1 MQASGESPPP
11 FRAAPLQA
19 QSRPSRE
26 KDLNWKPSARLVQ
39 PGSSLLFTGPTRLL
53 QDCLHK
59 SLKSLPA
66 IHQPSPAS
74 AHHTSLNALH
84 HTCQSSLQL
93 SDSEQHNHPHFAHH
107 FHHHAAHHSRPS
119 SGHHTCPGFL
129 HHRDSSSSA
138 KPEASV
144 KLSSRSSSYE
154 KSAILSKSAA
164 SSKAASPM
172 PSPHPSPRPSP
183 CPSPCP
189 SLITPAAPPCS
200 PDRPCSPA
208 LTQKVIITDMNRLSA
223 DSRPQQRGTQAGGYV
238 CVLPVQKYIP
248 CMPQHTRLLGKI
260 LQSFLLYCNL
270 WPIPTTTL
278 TVGNKFLIWVTHLLL
293 VWILKQKPIFKVSKY

>member
-1 MQASGESPPP
+1 MQASGESPPA
-11 FRAAPLQA
+11 RAPLQG
-19 QSRPSRE
+19 QSRRSRE
-26 KDLNWKPSARLVQ
+26 RELNRKPSARLMQ

-59 SLKSLPA
+59 SLKSLPT
-66 IHQPSPAS
+66 IHQPSPTS
-74 AHHTSLNALH
+74 THRSSLNTLH

-93 SDSEQHNHPHFAHH
+93 SESEQHIHPHFAHH

-129 HHRDSSSSA
+129 HHRDSSSSV
-138 KPEASV
+138 KSEASV

-154 KSAILSKSAA
+154 KSSILSKSAS

-172 PSPHPSPRPSP
+172 PSPYPSP

-200 PDRPCSPA
+200 PDWACPPA
-208 LTQKVIITDMNRLSA
+208 LTQKVIMADMNRLSA
-223 DSRPQQRGTQAGGYV
+223 DSRPQQRGTQV
-238 CVLPVQKYIP
+238 
-248 CMPQHTRLLGKI
+248 
-260 LQSFLLYCNL
+260 
-270 WPIPTTTL
+270 
-278 TVGNKFLIWVTHLLL
+278 
-293 VWILKQKPIFKVSKY
+293 